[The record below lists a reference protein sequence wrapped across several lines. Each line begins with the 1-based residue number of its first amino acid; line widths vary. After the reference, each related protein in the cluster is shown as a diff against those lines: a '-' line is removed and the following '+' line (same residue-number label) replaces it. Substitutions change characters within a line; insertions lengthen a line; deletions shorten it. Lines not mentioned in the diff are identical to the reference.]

1 MSSLLVLTH
10 FLPSADESNL
20 PRHVE
25 QYLRDTLVRRHFIYE
40 PFRYL
45 KEHEPP
51 DCTAADAREFCLL
64 AVRSPM
70 VNGEENTLAHR
81 GTASFLEE
89 SGVGILWTSLNE
101 HVQLDLPPWSSWDEA
116 SPHLE

>member
-10 FLPSADESNL
+10 FPPSAHESNL
-20 PRHVE
+20 PRHVQ
-25 QYLRDTLVRRHFIYE
+25 QYLRDTRVRRHFVYE
-40 PFRYL
+40 PLRYL
-45 KEHEPP
+45 KRHERP
-51 DCTAADAREFCLL
+51 DCTVAYAREFCLL

-81 GTASFLEE
+81 RTASFLEE

-101 HVQLDLPPWSSWDEA
+101 HVQLNLPPWSSWEEA
-116 SPHLE
+116 AHR